1 MISSVVVLRGE
12 DELPCHGVGVLC
24 HLFGRACGYEVSAEV
39 AAVFAEVDYMVCLP
53 YDIEIV
59 FDDDD
64 GVSLGYDGIDGVHKG
79 FYVVC
84 MQSRRRLVEDEK
96 LWAEVVLYEERG
108 KFDALVLASRQ
119 CRGCLPELD
128 VADAYVLQR
137 LQTANYASF
146 GCSDALSEE

>member
-1 MISSVVVLRGE
+1 MIRSSVVVFRGE

-39 AAVFAEVDYMVCLP
+39 AAVLAEVDYMVCLP

-64 GVSLGYDGIDGVHKG
+64 RVSLGYDGIDGVHKG

-84 MQSRRRLVEDEK
+84 MQSRRRLVEDEE
-96 LWAEVVLYEERG
+96 LRAEVVLYKE
-108 KFDALVLASRQ
+108 
-119 CRGCLPELD
+119 
-128 VADAYVLQR
+128 
-137 LQTANYASF
+137 
-146 GCSDALSEE
+146 